1 MDSFLHVDEA
11 NFEDQVLKA
20 EKPVLVEFGATWCV
34 PCRQLEP
41 ELARLEESEWAG
53 KVQLVKLDVDES
65 PSVTM
70 KYGVMSVPTMIL
82 FVKGEAKQRLTG
94 LQSRQRIVEKMSAFL
109 K

>member
-11 NFEDQVLKA
+11 NFDGEVLKA
-20 EKPVLVEFGATWCV
+20 EKPVLVEFGATWCA

-41 ELARLEESEWAG
+41 ELVKLEQGEWAG

-65 PSVTM
+65 PNLTV

-82 FVKGEAKQRLTG
+82 FVQGEARQRLTG
-94 LQSRQRIVEKMSAFL
+94 LQTRQRIVEKMRAFVG
-109 K
+109 